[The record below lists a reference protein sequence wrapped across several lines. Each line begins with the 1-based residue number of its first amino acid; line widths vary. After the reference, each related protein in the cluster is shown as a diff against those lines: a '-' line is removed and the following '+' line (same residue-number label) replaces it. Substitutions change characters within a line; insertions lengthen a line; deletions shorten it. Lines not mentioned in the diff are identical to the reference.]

1 VRSEMLGN
9 LKKVI
14 QLIGFRTV
22 NFPAGSVIVN
32 PTRCF
37 WYVFLLEAEGIQ
49 GSSAV
54 GNIR

>member
-1 VRSEMLGN
+1 VRSEILAS

-14 QLIGFRTV
+14 HLIGFRTV
-22 NFPAGSVIVN
+22 NFSACSVIVN

-37 WYVFLLEAEGIQ
+37 RYVFLLEAEGIQ

-54 GNIR
+54 GNVR